1 MGLAARIRTLFRVF
15 VLFTVLVT
23 VALLSAITTIRLT
36 IHSGQEKTP
45 NLVGQPLQ
53 QAERLAGGMGLGVKV
68 EDRLFSDQYAEG
80 RVVSQVPAPGAST
93 KAGQD
98 IHVLV
103 SLGTPRV
110 TVPNLVGDS
119 VRAAQVTSVQRGL
132 TLGDVATVHWTGTAT
147 DQVVG
152 QEPPPSTL
160 AVHSPSVDLLVS
172 LGEPAPE
179 FVCPSFIGKPIDVV
193 RSKLTSAGFAVGS
206 VATPAPPP
214 SAPVPAGS
222 PVPTPSAPGPL
233 AAPSG
238 TILSQSPPPGS
249 KIAAGTSFSFTVAP

>member
-1 MGLAARIRTLFRVF
+1 MGLVARIRTLFRLF
-15 VLFTVLVT
+15 LLFTVLVT

-45 NLVGQPLQ
+45 NLIGQPLE
-53 QAERLAGGMGLGVKV
+53 QAERMAGGMGLGIKV
-68 EDRLFSDQYAEG
+68 EDRLFSDRYSEG
-80 RVVSQVPAPGAST
+80 RVLSQVPAPGDST

-103 SLGTPRV
+103 SLGAPRV
-110 TVPNLVGDS
+110 TVPNLVGES

-132 TLGDVATVHWTGTAT
+132 TLGDVATLHWTGTAV

-179 FVCPSFIGKPIDVV
+179 FVCPSFIGKPIDAV
-193 RSKLTSAGFAVGS
+193 RSKLTSAGFAVGT
-206 VATPAPPP
+206 VTTAAPPP
-214 SAPVPAGS
+214 SAPVPSGTA
-222 PVPTPSAPGPL
+222 VPPPAPGPP

-238 TILSQSPPPGS
+238 IIVSQSPPPGS
-249 KIAAGTSFSFTVAP
+249 KIAAGTSFSFTVTP